1 MFVGEV
7 EVVPLA
13 AESMGVRSLCTQIIT
28 PDVNIL
34 LDPSSALAFRYG
46 LEPHPMEYEILL
58 KSLEHI
64 FVASRAADIIS
75 ISHYHYD
82 HVRPGFTNFRYNLS
96 SPEELQRIFEGKR
109 VYAKDYRE
117 NINPSQRRR
126 VFFFLKDVK
135 DVVDGIVWSDNTE
148 ATIGDT
154 RLVFSPPFPHGPINS
169 RLGFVVSTMIE
180 YNKQRVVFAP
190 DVQGPIVDDTLAYL
204 LNMQPQ
210 LVIVGGPPLYIKS
223 FSDTDRVLAK
233 ESLTKLAKYIPK
245 IVVDHHL
252 MRSEEWIPW
261 LDPIREL
268 SSSIDHEVLTMAELS
283 GQENSCLEAK
293 RPQIYRE
300 FPPSEK
306 FLNWANSTDEFKM
319 KNMPPIK

>member
-1 MFVGEV
+1 
-7 EVVPLA
+7 
-13 AESMGVRSLCTQIIT
+13 MGVRSLCTQIIT

-34 LDPSSALAFRYG
+34 LDPSAALAFRYG
-46 LEPHPMEYEILL
+46 LEPHPKEYEVLL
-58 KSLEHI
+58 KSLESI

-82 HVRPGFTNFRYNLS
+82 HVRPGFTNFHYNMS
-96 SPEELQRIFEGKR
+96 SLEELQRIFDGKK

-126 VFFFLKDVK
+126 GFFFLKDVK
-135 DVVDGIVWSDNTE
+135 DVVDEIIWSDNTE
-148 ATIGDT
+148 VTIGDT

-180 YNKQRVVFAP
+180 YNNQRVVFAP
-190 DVQGPIVDDTLAYL
+190 DVQGPVADDTLAYL
-204 LNMQPQ
+204 LNIKPE
-210 LVIVGGPPLYIKS
+210 LIIVGGPPLYIKR
-223 FSDTDRVLAK
+223 FSDADRVLAK
-233 ESLTKLAKYIPK
+233 ESLTKLAKYTPK
-245 IVVDHHL
+245 TVVDHHL
-252 MRSEEWIPW
+252 MRSEDWIPW
-261 LDPIREL
+261 LKSIREL
-268 SSSIDHEVLTMAELS
+268 SSSINHEVLTMAELS
-283 GQENSCLEAK
+283 GQENCCLEAR
-293 RPQIYRE
+293 RPQVYRE